1 MGRFLLKRSLY
12 GFFVLLGVL
21 VLTFALF
28 NLLPADP
35 SRLVAGQRSD
45 PESLKAIRQEL
56 GLNHSTGTRFLIYL
70 NNLSPISRYQQNNAE
85 SAFQADPAVLQSSL
99 TLYNGTESLWLLKAP
114 YLGRSFQSRKP
125 VHEILAEAFPQTF
138 VLALAAMLF
147 ATLAGIALGAIMAL
161 KKDTFWDRFI
171 LFVSILGMAGPS
183 FFVAILVAWIF
194 GFELSH
200 ITGLNMTGSLYA
212 MDDLGRGEHIQWKS
226 LILPAFTLGIR
237 PLATIAQ
244 LARNS
249 FLEVLSQDYI
259 RTARAKG
266 LSEWRVMRK
275 HALPNALNPVI
286 TASSGWFAGLLA
298 GAVFIEYIFGW
309 HGIGKEMVDA
319 MDAFDFPVVMGSVL
333 LISVFFV
340 FINIMVDVIYGW
352 LDPRVRIN

>member
-1 MGRFLLKRSLY
+1 MFG
-12 GFFVLLGVL
+12 VLL
-21 VLTFALF
+21 LTFALF

-45 PESLKAIRQEL
+45 PESLKAIRKEL
-56 GLNHSTGTRFLIYL
+56 GLHHSTFTRLLIYF
-70 NNLSPISRYQQNNAE
+70 NNVSPLSCYVIDEDE
-85 SAFQADPAVLQSSL
+85 SAFAPDPSISAKAITLFRNQSHVV
-99 TLYNGTESLWLLKAP
+99 WLKFP
-114 YLGRSFQSRKP
+114 FLGRSFASGKP
-125 VHEILAEAFPQTF
+125 VNEILAEAFPQTF
-138 VLALAAMLF
+138 LLAFVSMLF
-147 ATLAGIALGAIMAL
+147 ATLSGIGLGALMAI
-161 KKDTFWDRFI
+161 KKDSFQDRLI
-171 LFVSILGMAGPS
+171 LFVTILGMAGPS

-194 GFELSH
+194 GFELAH
-200 ITGLNMTGSLYA
+200 LTGLNMTGTLYA
-212 MDDLGRGEHIQWKS
+212 LDDLGRGEVIQWKS
-226 LILPAFTLGIR
+226 LVLPAFTLGIR

-249 FLEVLSQDYI
+249 FLDVLSQDYI

-266 LSEWRVMRK
+266 LSEWQVMRK

-298 GAVFIEYIFGW
+298 GAVFIEFIFGW

-340 FINIMVDVIYGW
+340 LINIMVDILYAW
-352 LDPRVRIN
+352 LDPRVRLT

>member
-1 MGRFLLKRSLY
+1 M
-12 GFFVLLGVL
+12 VLLGVL
-21 VLTFALF
+21 LLTFALF

-45 PESLKAIRQEL
+45 PESLKAIRKEL
-56 GLNHSTGTRFLIYL
+56 GLNHNTFSRLLIYL
-70 NNLSPISRYQQNNAE
+70 NNVSPLSHYVLDDEE
-85 SAFQADPAVLQSSL
+85 SAFAPDPAVRASAL
-99 TLYNGTESLWLLKAP
+99 TLLESSTSVWLLKWP
-114 YLGRSFQSRKP
+114 YLGRSFQSGRP
-125 VHEILAEAFPQTF
+125 VNDILAEAFPQTF
-138 VLALAAMLF
+138 LLAFVSMLF
-147 ATLAGIALGAIMAL
+147 ASLSGIGLGAIMAM
-161 KKDTFWDRFI
+161 KKDSFRDRFI
-171 LFVSILGMAGPS
+171 MFISILGMAGPS

-194 GFELSH
+194 GFELSRY
-200 ITGLNMTGSLYA
+200 TGLKMTGSLFA
-212 MDDLGRGEHIQWKS
+212 MDDLGRGEVLQWKS
-226 LILPAFTLGIR
+226 IILPAFTLGIR

-249 FLEVLSQDYI
+249 FLDVLSQDYI

-266 LSEWRVMRK
+266 LSEWQVIRK

-340 FINIMVDVIYGW
+340 LINIMVDILYAW
-352 LDPRVRIN
+352 LDPRVRLT